1 MTDLSTIEIQA
12 ISSEY
17 IETMKTKKNLGYY
30 FFKRLFAIVSSFV
43 AILLASPILVI
54 FAILVKV
61 SSKGPVLFKDVRLG
75 KKGKHIKVWKFRSM
89 YIDAETN
96 IEKYL
101 TPEQLEQWRVERK
114 IDDDPRITKIGK
126 FMRKTSIDEIPQLF
140 NILFGQIAIVGPR
153 PITTKEYKNY
163 SLEEIRLLTSCR
175 PGLTGYWQV
184 YGRSDVTYT
193 SGERQR
199 MDMEYFKK
207 RSLLF
212 DLKLI
217 FLTIP
222 SVIRSKGAK

>member
-1 MTDLSTIEIQA
+1 MADLSTIEIQV

-17 IETMKTKKNLGYY
+17 IETMKTKKSLGYY

-43 AILLASPILVI
+43 AIIIASPILII
-54 FAILVKV
+54 FAFLVKV
-61 SSKGPVLFKDVRLG
+61 TSKGPILFKDVRLG

-101 TPEQLEQWRVERK
+101 SPEQLEQWKTERK
-114 IDDDPRITKIGK
+114 IDNDPRITKIGK
-126 FMRKTSIDEIPQLF
+126 FMRKTSIDELPQLF

-163 SLEEIRLLTSCR
+163 TLEEIQLLTSCR

-199 MDMEYFKK
+199 MDMEYFKN

-222 SVIRSKGAK
+222 SVIKSKGAK